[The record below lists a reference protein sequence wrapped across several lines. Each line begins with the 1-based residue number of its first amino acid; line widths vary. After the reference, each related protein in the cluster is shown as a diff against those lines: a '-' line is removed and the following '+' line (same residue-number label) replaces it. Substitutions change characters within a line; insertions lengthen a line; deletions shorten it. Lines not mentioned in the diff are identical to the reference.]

1 MFNGVDMRKRKK
13 LPSYNELVIG
23 TVEEIYDHGAF
34 ISLDEYGG
42 LKAYIPLNEVS
53 HSWFRGIR
61 EVLKKK
67 QKRVFKVIRLDRRR
81 GIVDVSLKR
90 VSESERK
97 QKLFEWKRLQRA
109 DKLLEI
115 AAKKIGKSLEDT
127 YKEAGW
133 KLEDYYGEI
142 FAGFEEAA
150 LRGEEALEE
159 AGVKDPWKKILTELA
174 KAHIKFSIA
183 KISGI
188 FHLECY
194 QRDGIERIKRILL
207 SWQDSIKMD
216 GNIKIRLYT
225 LGSPKYKLDIES
237 LDYKTAEG
245 ILRNILEKVKKKAT
259 EENCYLQF
267 ERLKK

>member
-1 MFNGVDMRKRKK
+1 MMRKRKR

-34 ISLDEYGG
+34 ILLDEYGG

-61 EVLKKK
+61 EVLKKG
-67 QKRVFKVIRLDRRR
+67 QKRVFKVIRLDRKR

-97 QKLFEWKRLQRA
+97 QKLYEWKRLQRA

-115 AAKKIGKSLEDT
+115 AAKKVGKSLEEA

-142 FAGFEEAA
+142 FAGLEEAA
-150 LRGEEALEE
+150 LRGDKALEE
-159 AGVKDPWKKILTELA
+159 AGIKEPWKGVLTELA

-194 QRDGIERIKRILL
+194 QSDGIERIKRILL
-207 SWQDSIKMD
+207 SWRSVVKEDR
-216 GNIKIRLYT
+216 NIKIRMYT

-245 ILRNILEKVKKKAT
+245 ILKKILSTVQKEANN
-259 EENCYLQF
+259 ENCSIEF
-267 ERLKK
+267 ERLKR